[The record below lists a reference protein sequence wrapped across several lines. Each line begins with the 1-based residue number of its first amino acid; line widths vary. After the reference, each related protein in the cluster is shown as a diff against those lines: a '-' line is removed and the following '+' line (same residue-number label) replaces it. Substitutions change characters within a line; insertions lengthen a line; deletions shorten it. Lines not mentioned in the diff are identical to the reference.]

1 LLASGAQDR
10 QIRRISAMF
19 KEFKEFALKG
29 NVVDLAVGVII
40 GGAFG
45 AIITSLVN
53 DVLMPPI
60 GLLIGGVNFRN
71 LFVVLKDSVKTP
83 PPYASLEDAQ
93 KAGAVTLNFG
103 VFINAVINFTIIA
116 GAVFILV
123 KGINRLRRQHEAAPA
138 AAPAAP
144 RQEVLLEEIRDLLKK
159 QP

>member
-1 LLASGAQDR
+1 
-10 QIRRISAMF
+10 MF

-45 AIITSLVN
+45 TIITSLVN

-60 GLLIGGVNFRN
+60 GLLIGGVNFSN
-71 LFVVLKDSVKTP
+71 LFVVLKDGAKATA
-83 PPYASLEDAQ
+83 PYASLEDAK

-123 KGINRLRRQHEAAPA
+123 KAINRLRRQHEAAPA

>member
-1 LLASGAQDR
+1 
-10 QIRRISAMF
+10 MF

-45 AIITSLVN
+45 AIITSLVK
-53 DVLMPPI
+53 DVIMPPI
-60 GLLIGGVNFRN
+60 GLLIGGVDFSN
-71 LFVVLKDSVKTP
+71 LFIVLKESVKTP
-83 PPYASLEDAQ
+83 GPYASPDAAQ
-93 KAGAVTLNFG
+93 KAGAVTLNLG
-103 VFINAVINFTIIA
+103 LFINTVINFTIIA
-116 GAVFILV
+116 CAVFILV
-123 KGINRLRRQHEAAPA
+123 KGINRLRRQHEDAPA